1 MQRRWSHSLLARSWL
16 RPGLAGPIAP
26 TRAGDSAGGTPRT
39 PELGLHRRTK
49 ASQTRRL
56 DAKFENKA
64 NLEELGV
71 RVLAKPREGPQFWGS
86 RPAARG
92 GFWGLEF
99 FRCVLVGDSA
109 AARGSL
115 HAATV
120 SSDPT
125 LPGVHCGVL
134 SRGWARGGLGASG
147 LGKLLHLLFRPRLSD
162 CGSALPRSVRSRLS
176 QAQGASRPGRRGNSR
191 AGQSTKKSPF

>member
-26 TRAGDSAGGTPRT
+26 TRAGNSAGGTPRT

-176 QAQGASRPGRRGNSR
+176 QAQGASRPGRRGSSR